1 MNEEIQEIKENNSNE
16 SIVSEVEQINS
27 SPNIIESTPE
37 KMNDDSK
44 PSILENILNDSFL
57 SSPKILEPNS
67 NPSSTDC
74 IDPKDNVDKQ
84 EEPLDDVKFL
94 PVNQFRLKNDE
105 ERTMCIK
112 QQKNSWLQ
120 LNDSKKD
127 FQSVIDKSSV
137 TASMG
142 PLSTLKRDREE
153 QTGEKR
159 VKRKISDYFSPK
171 N

>member
-1 MNEEIQEIKENNSNE
+1 MGQFS
-16 SIVSEVEQINS
+16 S

-37 KMNDDSK
+37 KVEDDSK
-44 PSILENILNDSFL
+44 PSILENLEKNLQSNCSNKLKTEL
-57 SSPKILEPNS
+57 SS
-67 NPSSTDC
+67 SSSDCTDF
-74 IDPKDNVDKQ
+74 KTTVDKPQ
-84 EEPLDDVKFL
+84 VNDVRFL

-120 LNDSKKD
+120 LKDSKKD

-137 TASMG
+137 IASAG
-142 PLSTLKRDREE
+142 SLSTLKRDREE
-153 QTGEKR
+153 QSGEKR

-171 N
+171 S

>member
-1 MNEEIQEIKENNSNE
+1 MGQFS
-16 SIVSEVEQINS
+16 S

-37 KMNDDSK
+37 KVEDDSK
-44 PSILENILNDSFL
+44 PSILENLEKNLQSNCSNKLKTEL
-57 SSPKILEPNS
+57 SS
-67 NPSSTDC
+67 SSSDCTDF
-74 IDPKDNVDKQ
+74 KTTVDKQ
-84 EEPLDDVKFL
+84 EVNDVRFL

-120 LNDSKKD
+120 LKDSKKD

-137 TASMG
+137 IASAG
-142 PLSTLKRDREE
+142 SLSTLKRDREE
-153 QTGEKR
+153 QSGEKR

-171 N
+171 S

>member
-1 MNEEIQEIKENNSNE
+1 MQPTCL
-16 SIVSEVEQINS
+16 

-37 KMNDDSK
+37 KIENDPKSNTSENLEDNSK
-44 PSILENILNDSFL
+44 PNTSDKFEDDIKLNRSEKLKSDLKSSNVKFLDSTNNADKLES
-57 SSPKILEPNS
+57 LE
-67 NPSSTDC
+67 
-74 IDPKDNVDKQ
+74 
-84 EEPLDDVKFL
+84 EVKFL
-94 PVNQFRLKNDE
+94 PVNQFKLSNDN
-105 ERTMCIK
+105 ERSMCIK

-137 TASMG
+137 AG

-153 QTGEKR
+153 LKGEKR
-159 VKRKISDYFSPK
+159 VKRKIYDYFSPK